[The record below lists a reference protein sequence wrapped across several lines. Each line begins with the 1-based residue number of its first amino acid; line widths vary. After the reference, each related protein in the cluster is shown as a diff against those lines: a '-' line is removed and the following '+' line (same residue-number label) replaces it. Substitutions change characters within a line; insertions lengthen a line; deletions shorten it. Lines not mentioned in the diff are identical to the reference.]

1 MNQKLLSML
10 NDAEQALVREVEPKR
25 LAKLD
30 EDGLIDLHTRVRRA
44 RNKYT
49 KLYRQRAGGQVGAKG
64 RRSGASS
71 SHAKTRAKAEIFEE
85 VLSTVSRRLAT
96 VARASAAELKAERLA
111 AAKGER
117 TGAASKSTSK
127 ATKGASAKGSRSV
140 KRGGDDSLRSPIRKK
155 QAASSRAAKKRHQA
169 ARA

>member
-44 RNKYT
+44 RTKYT

-71 SHAKTRAKAEIFEE
+71 SHAKTRAKAEIFED
-85 VLSTVSRRLAT
+85 VLSTVSRRLAA

-117 TGAASKSTSK
+117 AGAASKAKKGTSSS
-127 ATKGASAKGSRSV
+127 GMSARSV